1 MRKNLISQL
10 HEVQQYIEQK
20 SRTQKEIAEYFGV
33 DRQTVKRA
41 IDRLSPYINL
51 SENKDGRN
59 TVYKIEKPQPLEFTA
74 LELATLIL
82 AQEAITST
90 GSNDL
95 GSPFADSSKS
105 LLKKVR
111 ERVPPAHR
119 KQLDAFSEIY
129 GSASMPA
136 KDFSRHFG
144 TIEMLVK
151 AATDNSFVKLEYRS
165 LSDGKVKVRRVAPY
179 NVYFDPDGATLKLL
193 GFDERRQAII
203 PFSIDHIVE
212 IEILPEF
219 FKKPVD
225 HDLKTFLEV
234 NCFNGIHGEPITVEL
249 KLTGVNARIFS
260 ERSFHPSQ
268 KIVDPTDGLQQSP
281 ISVPDTDDPES
292 VLGYIGEQKTG
303 IFLLCD
309 YAPYISPYGQEDA
322 LLVRRLR
329 EIAWKLKSTKA
340 TVLFVGPSFP
350 ELKTLEKEVTQIEL
364 DLPKE
369 AEIEDSIELQLD
381 NLKSNGLD
389 IDLTIETQ
397 TALLQSLLGLTAGE
411 ISNVIAKAVISCN
424 GLNQESI
431 KVILEEKKNVI
442 RGSGSLT
449 YVHPEPACNLGGY
462 KSLRAIL
469 ERAAYTFSPR
479 AKARHVEPCKG
490 ILPVG
495 LPGCGKD
502 LCKRV
507 ASSITNR
514 ALLDLDFG
522 SIMGEGGGVIGSSAM
537 SIKRALSIAGT
548 IKGILGISEFE
559 KAVSGMKSSNK
570 TDGGETARTISYLL
584 NWMQDNKDVLVFAT
598 ANDVRELESEQ
609 FRIGRFSYIHFVD
622 LPGQDNRAEI
632 FKVHLRKRQRD
643 DHAGSRGRVQQNTQ

>member
-1 MRKNLISQL
+1 MSEKETPNCSIRNFL
-10 HEVQQYIEQK
+10 HELDIRIRARYPL
-20 SRTQKEIAEYFGV
+20 IAINTYEE
-33 DRQTVKRA
+33 DRVREALLDLVFQERHK
-41 IDRLSPYINL
+41 
-51 SENKDGRN
+51 
-59 TVYKIEKPQPLEFTA
+59 EKPLYFWSRP
-74 LELATLIL
+74 
-82 AQEAITST
+82 T
-90 GSNDL
+90 GL
-95 GSPFADSSKS
+95 
-105 LLKKVR
+105 
-111 ERVPPAHR
+111 
-119 KQLDAFSEIY
+119 
-129 GSASMPA
+129 
-136 KDFSRHFG
+136 
-144 TIEMLVK
+144 
-151 AATDNSFVKLEYRS
+151 
-165 LSDGKVKVRRVAPY
+165 
-179 NVYFDPDGATLKLL
+179 
-193 GFDERRQAII
+193 
-203 PFSIDHIVE
+203 
-212 IEILPEF
+212 
-219 FKKPVD
+219 
-225 HDLKTFLEV
+225 
-234 NCFNGIHGEPITVEL
+234 
-249 KLTGVNARIFS
+249 
-260 ERSFHPSQ
+260 Q

-281 ISVPDTDDPES
+281 IAVQDTDDPES

-369 AEIEDSIELQLD
+369 SEIEDSIELQLD

-389 IDLTIETQ
+389 IDLTTETQ

-449 YVHPEPACNLGGY
+449 YVHPEPASNLGGY

-490 ILPVG
+490 ILLVG

-598 ANDVRELESEQ
+598 ANDVRQLESEQ

-622 LPGQDNRAEI
+622 LPVEEDRAEI
-632 FKVHLRKRQRD
+632 FKVHLKKRQLDADRFDIDKLVEKSIDFSGSEIEETVKDGVLEAFIDGDREAETRD
-643 DHAGSRGRVQQNTQ
+643 ILKAAEKLTPTAQMMSEKIEEIRKWARNNIKGVSPKSDGSQLGGRTDRIYEF

>member
-1 MRKNLISQL
+1 MSEKETDADSIRKFL
-10 HEVQQYIEQK
+10 HELDIRIRARYPL
-20 SRTQKEIAEYFGV
+20 IAINTYEE
-33 DRQTVKRA
+33 DRVREALLDLVFQERHK
-41 IDRLSPYINL
+41 
-51 SENKDGRN
+51 
-59 TVYKIEKPQPLEFTA
+59 EKPLYFWSRP
-74 LELATLIL
+74 
-82 AQEAITST
+82 T
-90 GSNDL
+90 GL
-95 GSPFADSSKS
+95 Q
-105 LLKKVR
+105 KV
-111 ERVPPAHR
+111 
-119 KQLDAFSEIY
+119 
-129 GSASMPA
+129 
-136 KDFSRHFG
+136 
-144 TIEMLVK
+144 
-151 AATDNSFVKLEYRS
+151 
-165 LSDGKVKVRRVAPY
+165 
-179 NVYFDPDGATLKLL
+179 
-193 GFDERRQAII
+193 
-203 PFSIDHIVE
+203 
-212 IEILPEF
+212 
-219 FKKPVD
+219 
-225 HDLKTFLEV
+225 
-234 NCFNGIHGEPITVEL
+234 
-249 KLTGVNARIFS
+249 
-260 ERSFHPSQ
+260 
-268 KIVDPTDGLQQSP
+268 VDPNDGLQQAP
-281 ISVPDTDDPES
+281 VSVGDTDDPES
-292 VLGYIGEQKTG
+292 VLGFIGEQKTG

-309 YAPYISPYGQEDA
+309 YAPYISPYGQEDP

-340 TVLFVGPSFP
+340 TVLFVGPNFP

-369 AEIEDSIELQLD
+369 GEIEDSIDLQLE
-381 NLKSNGLD
+381 NLRSNGLD
-389 IDLTIETQ
+389 IDLTADTQ
-397 TALLQSLLGLTAGE
+397 VALLQSLLGLTAGE

-449 YVHPEPACNLGGY
+449 YVHPEPASNLGGY

-469 ERAAYTFSPR
+469 ERAAYTFSPA

-490 ILPVG
+490 ILLVG

-570 TDGGETARTISYLL
+570 TDGGETARTISFLL
-584 NWMQDNKDVLVFAT
+584 NWMQDNRDVLVFAT

-622 LPGQDNRAEI
+622 LPESEDRAEI
-632 FKVHLRKRQRD
+632 FKVHLKKRQLDPNRFDIDRLVEKSKDFSGSEIEETVKDGVLEAFID
-643 DHAGSRGRVQQNTQ
+643 DDRLAETPDILKAAAKLTPTAQMMSEKIEEIRKWARNNIKGVAPRVEGSKLTGQRPDRVYEF

>member
-1 MRKNLISQL
+1 MTDQSLDAKSIERFLRELDVRIRARYPLIAINTY
-10 HEVQQYIEQK
+10 EE
-20 SRTQKEIAEYFGV
+20 
-33 DRQTVKRA
+33 DRVREA
-41 IDRLSPYINL
+41 LIDLVFQDRH
-51 SENKDGRN
+51 K
-59 TVYKIEKPQPLEFTA
+59 EKPLYFWSRPSGLQKVVDPKEGV
-74 LELATLIL
+74 EQNLATV
-82 AQEAITST
+82 
-90 GSNDL
+90 G
-95 GSPFADSSKS
+95 
-105 LLKKVR
+105 
-111 ERVPPAHR
+111 
-119 KQLDAFSEIY
+119 
-129 GSASMPA
+129 
-136 KDFSRHFG
+136 
-144 TIEMLVK
+144 
-151 AATDNSFVKLEYRS
+151 
-165 LSDGKVKVRRVAPY
+165 
-179 NVYFDPDGATLKLL
+179 
-193 GFDERRQAII
+193 
-203 PFSIDHIVE
+203 
-212 IEILPEF
+212 
-219 FKKPVD
+219 
-225 HDLKTFLEV
+225 
-234 NCFNGIHGEPITVEL
+234 
-249 KLTGVNARIFS
+249 
-260 ERSFHPSQ
+260 
-268 KIVDPTDGLQQSP
+268 
-281 ISVPDTDDPES
+281 DTDDPES
-292 VLGYIGEQKTG
+292 VLGFIGEQKTG

-309 YAPYISPYGQEDA
+309 YAPYISPYGQEDP

-340 TVLFVGPSFP
+340 TVLFVGPNFP
-350 ELKTLEKEVTQIEL
+350 ELKTLEKEITQIEL

-369 AEIEDSIELQLD
+369 GEIQESIELQLES
-381 NLKSNGLD
+381 LRSSGLA
-389 IDLTIETQ
+389 IDLEKETQ

-424 GLNQESI
+424 GLNRESI
-431 KVILEEKKNVI
+431 SVILEEKKNVI

-449 YVHPEPACNLGGY
+449 YVHPEPASNLGGY
-462 KSLRAIL
+462 RSLRAIL

-490 ILPVG
+490 ILLVG

-622 LPGQDNRAEI
+622 LPSSEDRTEIFRVHLAKRQLEPDQFDLDKLVDKSKDFSGAEI
-632 FKVHLRKRQRD
+632 EGAVKDGVLEAFIDGDRSAETRDILKAVETITPTAQMMSEKIEEIRKWARSNIKGVGTRNENSGI
-643 DHAGSRGRVQQNTQ
+643 AGNKSDRIYEL

>member
-1 MRKNLISQL
+1 MTDQTSDAKSIERFLRELDVRIRARYPLIAINTY
-10 HEVQQYIEQK
+10 EE
-20 SRTQKEIAEYFGV
+20 
-33 DRQTVKRA
+33 DRVREA
-41 IDRLSPYINL
+41 LIDLVFQDRH
-51 SENKDGRN
+51 K
-59 TVYKIEKPQPLEFTA
+59 EKPLYFW
-74 LELATLIL
+74 
-82 AQEAITST
+82 S
-90 GSNDL
+90 
-95 GSPFADSSKS
+95 
-105 LLKKVR
+105 R
-111 ERVPPAHR
+111 PA
-119 KQLDAFSEIY
+119 
-129 GSASMPA
+129 
-136 KDFSRHFG
+136 
-144 TIEMLVK
+144 
-151 AATDNSFVKLEYRS
+151 
-165 LSDGKVKVRRVAPY
+165 
-179 NVYFDPDGATLKLL
+179 
-193 GFDERRQAII
+193 
-203 PFSIDHIVE
+203 
-212 IEILPEF
+212 
-219 FKKPVD
+219 
-225 HDLKTFLEV
+225 
-234 NCFNGIHGEPITVEL
+234 
-249 KLTGVNARIFS
+249 
-260 ERSFHPSQ
+260 
-268 KIVDPTDGLQQSP
+268 GLQKVFDSKEGILQTP
-281 ISVPDTDDPES
+281 ASVGDSDDPES
-292 VLGYIGEQKTG
+292 VLGFIGEQKTG

-309 YAPYISPYGQEDA
+309 YAPYISPYGQEDP

-340 TVLFVGPSFP
+340 TVLFVGPNFP
-350 ELKTLEKEVTQIEL
+350 DLKTLEKEITQIDLE
-364 DLPKE
+364 LPKE
-369 AEIEDSIELQLD
+369 NEIEESIELQLE
-381 NLKSNGLD
+381 NLRSSGLA
-389 IDLTIETQ
+389 IDLEKDTQ
-397 TALLQSLLGLTAGE
+397 VALLQSLLGLTAGE

-424 GLNQESI
+424 GLNRESI
-431 KVILEEKKNVI
+431 NVILEEKKNVI

-449 YVHPEPACNLGGY
+449 YVHPEPASNLGGY

-490 ILPVG
+490 ILLVG

-622 LPGQDNRAEI
+622 LPDSEDRTEI
-632 FKVHLRKRQRD
+632 FKVHLNKRGLNSEQFDLEKLVDKSRDFSGAEIEGAVKDGVLEAFIDGDRSAETRDILNAVESITPTAQMMSEKIEEIRKWARNNIKGA
-643 DHAGSRGRVQQNTQ
+643 AGKIDGSGIAGNRGDRVYEL

>member
-1 MRKNLISQL
+1 MSEQEIETDSIRNFL
-10 HEVQQYIEQK
+10 HELDIRIRARYPL
-20 SRTQKEIAEYFGV
+20 IAINTYEE
-33 DRQTVKRA
+33 DRVREALLDLVFQERHK
-41 IDRLSPYINL
+41 
-51 SENKDGRN
+51 
-59 TVYKIEKPQPLEFTA
+59 EKPLYFWSRP
-74 LELATLIL
+74 
-82 AQEAITST
+82 T
-90 GSNDL
+90 GL
-95 GSPFADSSKS
+95 
-105 LLKKVR
+105 
-111 ERVPPAHR
+111 
-119 KQLDAFSEIY
+119 
-129 GSASMPA
+129 
-136 KDFSRHFG
+136 
-144 TIEMLVK
+144 
-151 AATDNSFVKLEYRS
+151 
-165 LSDGKVKVRRVAPY
+165 
-179 NVYFDPDGATLKLL
+179 
-193 GFDERRQAII
+193 
-203 PFSIDHIVE
+203 
-212 IEILPEF
+212 
-219 FKKPVD
+219 
-225 HDLKTFLEV
+225 
-234 NCFNGIHGEPITVEL
+234 
-249 KLTGVNARIFS
+249 
-260 ERSFHPSQ
+260 Q

-303 IFLLCD
+303 IYLLCD

-369 AEIEDSIELQLD
+369 GEIEDSIELQLD

-389 IDLTIETQ
+389 IDLTTETQ

-424 GLNQESI
+424 GLNHESI

-449 YVHPEPACNLGGY
+449 YVHPEQASNLGGY

-479 AKARHVEPCKG
+479 AKARQVEPCKG
-490 ILPVG
+490 ILLVG

-622 LPGQDNRAEI
+622 LPGQDDRAEI
-632 FKVHLRKRQRD
+632 FKVHLRKRQLDPEQFDIDKLVEKSKEFSGSEIEETVKDGVLEAFIDDDREAETRD
-643 DHAGSRGRVQQNTQ
+643 ILKAAEKLTPTAQMMSEKIEEIRKWARNNIKGVSAKPEASQIGGRTDRIYEF

>member
-1 MRKNLISQL
+1 MNTS
-10 HEVQQYIEQK
+10 EPDAK
-20 SRTQKEIAEYFGV
+20 SV
-33 DRQTVKRA
+33 DRFLRELDVRIRA
-41 IDRLSPYINL
+41 RYPLIAINTYEEDRVREALIDLVFQERH
-51 SENKDGRN
+51 K
-59 TVYKIEKPQPLEFTA
+59 EKPLYFW
-74 LELATLIL
+74 
-82 AQEAITST
+82 
-90 GSNDL
+90 
-95 GSPFADSSKS
+95 
-105 LLKKVR
+105 
-111 ERVPPAHR
+111 
-119 KQLDAFSEIY
+119 
-129 GSASMPA
+129 
-136 KDFSRHFG
+136 SR
-144 TIEMLVK
+144 
-151 AATDNSFVKLEYRS
+151 
-165 LSDGKVKVRRVAPY
+165 
-179 NVYFDPDGATLKLL
+179 
-193 GFDERRQAII
+193 
-203 PFSIDHIVE
+203 
-212 IEILPEF
+212 
-219 FKKPVD
+219 
-225 HDLKTFLEV
+225 
-234 NCFNGIHGEPITVEL
+234 
-249 KLTGVNARIFS
+249 
-260 ERSFHPSQ
+260 PSGLQ
-268 KIVDPTDGLQQSP
+268 KIFNPKEGILQNP
-281 ISVPDTDDPES
+281 ASVGDTDDPEG
-292 VLGYIGEQKTG
+292 VLGFISEQKTG

-309 YAPYISPYGQEDA
+309 YAPYISPYGQEDP

-340 TVLFVGPSFP
+340 TVLFAGPSFP
-350 ELKTLEKEVTQIEL
+350 DLKTLEKEITQIDLE
-364 DLPKE
+364 LPKE
-369 AEIEDSIELQLD
+369 NEIEESIELQLE
-381 NLKSNGLD
+381 NLRSSGLA
-389 IDLTIETQ
+389 IDLEKETQ

-431 KVILEEKKNVI
+431 NVILEEKKNVI

-449 YVHPEPACNLGGY
+449 YVHPEAASNLGGY

-490 ILPVG
+490 ILLVG

-584 NWMQDNKDVLVFAT
+584 NWMQDNRDVLVFAT

-622 LPGQDNRAEI
+622 LPDNEDRSEI
-632 FKVHLRKRQRD
+632 FKVHLRKRELNPEQFDLQKLVEKSKDFSGAEIEGAVKDGVLEAFIDGDRSAETRD
-643 DHAGSRGRVQQNTQ
+643 ILKAVESITPTAQMMSEKIEEIRKWARNNIKGAAGRIDNAGIAGNRGDRIYEF

>member
-1 MRKNLISQL
+1 MSEKETDADSIRKFLLELDIRIRARYPLIAINTY
-10 HEVQQYIEQK
+10 EE
-20 SRTQKEIAEYFGV
+20 
-33 DRQTVKRA
+33 DRVREALLDLVFQERHK
-41 IDRLSPYINL
+41 
-51 SENKDGRN
+51 
-59 TVYKIEKPQPLEFTA
+59 EKPLYFWSRP
-74 LELATLIL
+74 
-82 AQEAITST
+82 T
-90 GSNDL
+90 GL
-95 GSPFADSSKS
+95 Q
-105 LLKKVR
+105 KV
-111 ERVPPAHR
+111 
-119 KQLDAFSEIY
+119 
-129 GSASMPA
+129 
-136 KDFSRHFG
+136 
-144 TIEMLVK
+144 
-151 AATDNSFVKLEYRS
+151 
-165 LSDGKVKVRRVAPY
+165 
-179 NVYFDPDGATLKLL
+179 
-193 GFDERRQAII
+193 
-203 PFSIDHIVE
+203 
-212 IEILPEF
+212 
-219 FKKPVD
+219 
-225 HDLKTFLEV
+225 
-234 NCFNGIHGEPITVEL
+234 
-249 KLTGVNARIFS
+249 
-260 ERSFHPSQ
+260 
-268 KIVDPTDGLQQSP
+268 VDPNDGLQQTP
-281 ISVPDTDDPES
+281 VTVGDTDDPES
-292 VLGYIGEQKTG
+292 VLGFIGEQKTG

-309 YAPYISPYGQEDA
+309 YAPYISPYGQEDP

-340 TVLFVGPSFP
+340 TVLFVGPNFP

-369 AEIEDSIELQLD
+369 GEIGDSIDLQLE
-381 NLKSNGLD
+381 NLRSNGLD
-389 IDLTIETQ
+389 IDLTTETQ
-397 TALLQSLLGLTAGE
+397 VALLQSLLGLTAGE

-449 YVHPEPACNLGGY
+449 YVHPEPASNLGGY

-469 ERAAYTFSPR
+469 ERAAYTFSPA

-490 ILPVG
+490 ILLVG

-584 NWMQDNKDVLVFAT
+584 NWMQDNRDVLVFAT

-622 LPGQDNRAEI
+622 LPESEDRAEI
-632 FKVHLRKRQRD
+632 FKVHLKKRQLDPNEFDIDRLVEKSKD
-643 DHAGSRGRVQQNTQ
+643 FSGSEIEETVKDGVLEAFIDGDRLAETQDILKAAAKLTPTAQMMSEKIEEIRKWARNNIKGVAPRIEGSKLTGQRPDRVYEF

>member
-1 MRKNLISQL
+1 MTDQLQDAKSIERFLCELDVRIRARYPLIAINTY
-10 HEVQQYIEQK
+10 EE
-20 SRTQKEIAEYFGV
+20 
-33 DRQTVKRA
+33 DRVREA
-41 IDRLSPYINL
+41 LIDLVF
-51 SENKDGRN
+51 KDRH
-59 TVYKIEKPQPLEFTA
+59 KEKPLYFWSRPSGLQ
-74 LELATLIL
+74 
-82 AQEAITST
+82 
-90 GSNDL
+90 
-95 GSPFADSSKS
+95 
-105 LLKKVR
+105 KV
-111 ERVPPAHR
+111 
-119 KQLDAFSEIY
+119 
-129 GSASMPA
+129 
-136 KDFSRHFG
+136 
-144 TIEMLVK
+144 
-151 AATDNSFVKLEYRS
+151 
-165 LSDGKVKVRRVAPY
+165 
-179 NVYFDPDGATLKLL
+179 
-193 GFDERRQAII
+193 
-203 PFSIDHIVE
+203 
-212 IEILPEF
+212 
-219 FKKPVD
+219 
-225 HDLKTFLEV
+225 
-234 NCFNGIHGEPITVEL
+234 
-249 KLTGVNARIFS
+249 
-260 ERSFHPSQ
+260 
-268 KIVDPTDGLQQSP
+268 VDPKEGVAQNPTTVG
-281 ISVPDTDDPES
+281 DTDDPES
-292 VLGYIGEQKTG
+292 VLGFIGEQKTG

-309 YAPYISPYGQEDA
+309 YAPYISPYGQEDP

-340 TVLFVGPSFP
+340 TVLFVGPNFP
-350 ELKTLEKEVTQIEL
+350 ELKTLEKEITQIEL

-369 AEIEDSIELQLD
+369 GEIEESIELQLE
-381 NLKSNGLD
+381 NLRSSGLA
-389 IDLTIETQ
+389 IDLEKQTQ
-397 TALLQSLLGLTAGE
+397 NALMQSLLGLTAGE

-424 GLNQESI
+424 GLNRDSI
-431 KVILEEKKNVI
+431 SVILEEKKNVI

-449 YVHPEPACNLGGY
+449 YVHPEPASNLGGY

-490 ILPVG
+490 ILLVG

-622 LPGQDNRAEI
+622 LPNAEDRTEIFRVHLAKRQLEPDKFELDKLVEKTKDFSGAEI
-632 FKVHLRKRQRD
+632 EGAVKDGVLEAFIDGDRSAETRDILKAIETITPTAQMMSEKIEEIRKWARSNIKGVGARNENFGI
-643 DHAGSRGRVQQNTQ
+643 AGNKSDRIYEL

>member
-1 MRKNLISQL
+1 MTDKQTEAESIRKFL
-10 HEVQQYIEQK
+10 HELDI
-20 SRTQKEIAEYFGV
+20 RIRARFPLIAINTYEE
-33 DRQTVKRA
+33 DRVREA
-41 IDRLSPYINL
+41 LIDLVFQDRH
-51 SENKDGRN
+51 K
-59 TVYKIEKPQPLEFTA
+59 EKPLYFWSRP
-74 LELATLIL
+74 
-82 AQEAITST
+82 T
-90 GSNDL
+90 GL
-95 GSPFADSSKS
+95 Q
-105 LLKKVR
+105 KV
-111 ERVPPAHR
+111 
-119 KQLDAFSEIY
+119 
-129 GSASMPA
+129 
-136 KDFSRHFG
+136 
-144 TIEMLVK
+144 
-151 AATDNSFVKLEYRS
+151 
-165 LSDGKVKVRRVAPY
+165 
-179 NVYFDPDGATLKLL
+179 
-193 GFDERRQAII
+193 
-203 PFSIDHIVE
+203 
-212 IEILPEF
+212 
-219 FKKPVD
+219 
-225 HDLKTFLEV
+225 
-234 NCFNGIHGEPITVEL
+234 
-249 KLTGVNARIFS
+249 
-260 ERSFHPSQ
+260 
-268 KIVDPTDGLQQSP
+268 VDPKEGLEQTPVS
-281 ISVPDTDDPES
+281 IGDTEDPES
-292 VLGYIGEQKTG
+292 VLGYVSEQKTG

-309 YAPYISPYGQEDA
+309 YSPYISPYGQEDP

-340 TVLFVGPSFP
+340 NVLFVGPSFP
-350 ELKTLEKEVTQIEL
+350 DLKTLEKEVTHIDLEL
-364 DLPKE
+364 PQE
-369 AEIEDSIELQLD
+369 TEIEESIQLQLE
-381 NLKSNGLD
+381 NLRSSGLA
-389 IDLTIETQ
+389 IDLEKETQ
-397 TALLQSLLGLTAGE
+397 NALLQSLLGLTAGE

-431 KVILEEKKNVI
+431 NVILEEKKNVI

-449 YVHPEPACNLGGY
+449 YVHPEPASNLGGY

-490 ILPVG
+490 ILLVG

-584 NWMQDNKDVLVFAT
+584 NWMQDNRDVLVFAT

-622 LPGQDNRAEI
+622 LPDNEDRSEIFRVHLKKRELNPDQFDLEKLVEKSKDFSGAEI
-632 FKVHLRKRQRD
+632 EGAVKDGVLEAFIDGDRSAETRDILKAVERMTPTAQMMSEKIEEIRKWARNNIKGAVGRID
-643 DHAGSRGRVQQNTQ
+643 NSGIAGNRSDRIYEF